1 MTKGWKIG
9 VAVVAIAVVVL
20 FLMPYVRD
28 LVDLLGSD
36 EDGTDSTVSTLV
48 EWLLG
53 GVLAFLIYSAIVAVP
68 GLAARLRQR
77 ATPRH

>member
-1 MTKGWKIG
+1 MTRKWKIV
-9 VAVVAIAVVVL
+9 VAIVAIAVAVL
-20 FLMPYVRD
+20 LMPSLRD

-53 GVLAFLIYSAIVAVP
+53 GLLAFFVYTAVVAVP
-68 GLAARLRQR
+68 GLIARLRQR
-77 ATPRH
+77 ATPRQ